1 MAGSDRF
8 TIKVVGRQTHGAK
21 PWGGIDPIVTAAQI
35 VGSAQTLV
43 SRRADLTRAPLVL
56 SFGAINGGIRYNII
70 PDSVQLEGNIR
81 TFKPDMRDEVFVGLS
96 NMAEHIAAATDAPV
110 ELKIQAGDGNPVLVN
125 APDRRDRK
133 RGG

>member
-56 SFGAINGGIRYNII
+56 SLGAINGGLRYNII
-70 PDSVQLEGNIR
+70 PDSVQMEGTIR
-81 TFKPDMRDEVFVGLS
+81 TFKPDMRDEVFVGL
-96 NMAEHIAAATDAPV
+96 AHRAANQDAANG
-110 ELKIQAGDGNPVLVN
+110 E
-125 APDRRDRK
+125 
-133 RGG
+133 RGGM